1 MTSQQSPDRDASTT
15 ADRRGRAGGWS
26 GRRSPPPV
34 LRAVGYAAAAWCLGF
49 AAVSAWQLTAGPIGQ
64 PEAGQQYGAYA
75 SALAIASVLA
85 GVLKLAG
92 AALALA
98 AVTGQRRMRTVG
110 QGVQP
115 AGGIGGGWS
124 WLTALDWRR

>member
-34 LRAVGYAAAAWCLGF
+34 LRAVGYAAAWCLGF